1 MSGADPIRA
10 KLRLWLRLLAAAQ
23 DIERDIQRRLRE
35 HGQTLPRFD
44 CLATLDRAPD
54 GLSMGELSARLR
66 VSNGN
71 VTGVVDR
78 LVREGLAERS
88 SPPDDRRRITIA
100 LTPTG
105 RALFATLLAQHNT
118 WIDEILAGMD
128 PAEIETL
135 TQLLQKTRASAA
147 LAARRTERSEEAAE

>member
-54 GLSMGELSARLR
+54 GLSMGELSAR
-66 VSNGN
+66 
-71 VTGVVDR
+71 
-78 LVREGLAERS
+78 
-88 SPPDDRRRITIA
+88 
-100 LTPTG
+100 
-105 RALFATLLAQHNT
+105 
-118 WIDEILAGMD
+118 
-128 PAEIETL
+128 
-135 TQLLQKTRASAA
+135 
-147 LAARRTERSEEAAE
+147 RTKPLK